1 MSDNEYNDTD
11 DVLSNSSYVSSAGSL
26 YMVTALQ
33 HKVDRL
39 ELQLEL
45 KSKDI
50 TILERDVQ
58 LRDKEIEIL
67 QMKLRANNTSQW
79 I

>member
-1 MSDNEYNDTD
+1 
-11 DVLSNSSYVSSAGSL
+11 
-26 YMVTALQ
+26 MVTALQ

-50 TILERDVQ
+50 TILERDVK

-67 QMKLRANNTSQW
+67 QMKLQANNTSQW

>member
-1 MSDNEYNDTD
+1 
-11 DVLSNSSYVSSAGSL
+11 
-26 YMVTALQ
+26 MVTALQ

-67 QMKLRANNTSQW
+67 QMKLHANNTSQW